1 MARLQRSP
9 SRKVLAAVVTSAA
22 LALLPVTA
30 GEALADSGPASGYG
44 TGGSSYSGTYS
55 AQDGGGS
62 YRGGSATAAPAP
74 QPAPTR
80 AYTSGGGS
88 YQGGSATAA
97 PAPQPAPAAASSPV
111 PAPAGRKPVATS
123 ADGSAVPAPGPG
135 GGAPAGLAGA
145 AGPSSGEAPPG
156 AVPAGASWA
165 GVVPADS
172 VGTRG
177 PTDSVGTPGPMGS
190 ADAPDRDRGQQ
201 DGAGTPQAAMH
212 RAMASLATL
221 PGAAAALAASAAL
234 ALALAAVR
242 SRRRARPARAG
253 WRVGNELPL
262 PRRSRAN
269 STSRVL

>member
-9 SRKVLAAVVTSAA
+9 SRKVLAAVVMSAA

-97 PAPQPAPAAASSPV
+97 P
-111 PAPAGRKPVATS
+111 
-123 ADGSAVPAPGPG
+123 
-135 GGAPAGLAGA
+135 
-145 AGPSSGEAPPG
+145 
-156 AVPAGASWA
+156 
-165 GVVPADS
+165 
-172 VGTRG
+172 
-177 PTDSVGTPGPMGS
+177 
-190 ADAPDRDRGQQ
+190 
-201 DGAGTPQAAMH
+201 
-212 RAMASLATL
+212 
-221 PGAAAALAASAAL
+221 
-234 ALALAAVR
+234 R
-242 SRRRARPARAG
+242 SPARA
-253 WRVGNELPL
+253 
-262 PRRSRAN
+262 RRSVVSGAGSGRPKAGGDLGRRLSGTRAW
-269 STSRVL
+269 SGRRGARGACRRGRSLVR